1 MNAQVD
7 WWLLLVG
14 LAIGAGLAW
23 LVLAEM
29 RRHED
34 DVTEGERQAEVRW
47 IVDALAASGTASD
60 VADILEVLRLHRTFL
75 ASVPPADSTW
85 TDGGPPWVNDEPVEP
100 RGGGADEPRG
110 GGATGSDA
118 TRGAGI
124 RDEARPA

>member
-1 MNAQVD
+1 MNVQVD

-34 DVTEGERQAEVRW
+34 DVTEGERQAEARW
-47 IVDALAASGTASD
+47 IVDALAASGTESD

-75 ASVPPADSTW
+75 ASVPPADSIW
-85 TDGGPPWVNDEPVEP
+85 TDGGPPWVNDGPVEP
-100 RGGGADEPRG
+100 RGGRADG
-110 GGATGSDA
+110 GDAAGSEA
-118 TRGAGI
+118 ARGAGI